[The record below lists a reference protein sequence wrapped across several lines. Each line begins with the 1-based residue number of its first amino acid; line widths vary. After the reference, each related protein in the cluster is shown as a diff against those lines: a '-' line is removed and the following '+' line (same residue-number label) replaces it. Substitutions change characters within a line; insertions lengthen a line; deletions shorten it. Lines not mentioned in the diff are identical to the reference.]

1 MPTPAEATDFAVEK
15 EKEAPAEAPEYEDE
29 ALAAAGT
36 GGKGALVRAGTII
49 TVVHT

>member
-1 MPTPAEATDFAVEK
+1 MPTPAEATDLEVEK
-15 EKEAPAEAPEYEDE
+15 EKQAPVEATEHDDE